1 MNKIIWTKTDEA
13 PYLATF
19 ALLPVVKG
27 FLKKGGIKVDLKD
40 ISLAGRILATFPE
53 YLEESQR
60 VPDTLSELGELVEKP
75 GTKIIKLPNISAT
88 IVQLKAAIEE
98 LQKKGYKIPSYPEE
112 PKTEEEK
119 KIKERY
125 AVCLGSAVNPVLR
138 QGNSDRRAPKALKEY
153 IKKNPKAAGLPL
165 KDWEKNSKAHVAHM
179 RKGDFFENEKSFTA
193 VEQMTVRIEFV
204 DKKGN
209 VKILKDNMKL
219 EKGEILSS
227 SFISV
232 EELKKYFEEEIK
244 DAKEKDLLLSLH
256 LKATMMKVS
265 DPPIFGHAVT
275 TFFKDVFKKFDI
287 EFKEIG
293 VNPNNGLVDL
303 YKKIEKLPEKKQEE
317 IKKAIEEAYK
327 NNPDLA
333 MVDSDKGITNLHA
346 PNLVI
351 VDASMPVVIREGGK
365 MWDKEGKL
373 KETKALIPDRCYAT
387 MYAEIVEDCKKN
399 GKFDRTKIGT
409 VQNIGLMAKK
419 AEEYGSHDKTFL
431 APEDGIIRI
440 VNSNG
445 NILTEHEVNKS
456 DIWRAFQA
464 KDIAIKDWV
473 GLAVHRAK
481 VTGLPIVF
489 WLDEKRAHDNN
500 LIKKVK
506 NYLKEYDTDGLEI
519 KILKPVEAMK
529 YTLKRFRDG
538 KDTIAVTGNVLRDY
552 LTDLFPIIEIGT
564 SAKVL
569 SIVPLLAGGGLFE
582 TGAGGSAPKHVQQ
595 FLEEGH
601 LRWDSTAEFNALGA
615 CLEFMGQK
623 EGNKKAEIM
632 GKAVEKAVSKL
643 LENEK
648 WPGRKVGQL
657 DNRGS
662 QAYFVLFWA
671 EALAEQNE
679 DIELK
684 EIFKPIAKE
693 MEEKID
699 TIIKEIADAEGK
711 PVDIDGYYFPNE
723 EKVSKAMLPSKTFL
737 SIIEKHLG
745 EKFLIN

>member
-19 ALLPVVKG
+19 ALLPLVKG
-27 FLKKGGIKVDLKD
+27 FLKKSNIEVDLKD
-40 ISLAGRILATFPE
+40 ISLAGRILATFPD
-53 YLEESQR
+53 YLEDSQK

-98 LQKKGYKIPSYPEE
+98 LQKKGYKVPNYPED
-112 PKTEEEK
+112 PKNEEEK

-125 AVCLGSAVNPVLR
+125 ARCLGSAVNPVLR

-165 KDWEKNSKAHVAHM
+165 KDWEKNPKAHVAYM
-179 RKGDFFENEKSFTA
+179 KSGDFFENEKSFTA
-193 VEQMTVRIEFV
+193 E
-204 DKKGN
+204 KPLN
-209 VKILKDNMKL
+209 VKIEFIDKNGNKKVLKENLKL
-219 EKGEILSS
+219 EAGEIISS
-227 SFISV
+227 SFMNV
-232 EELKKYFEEEIK
+232 KELKKYFEEEIK
-244 DAKEKDLLLSLH
+244 DAKDKDLLLSLH
-256 LKATMMKVS
+256 LKATMMKIS
-265 DPPIFGHAVT
+265 DPPMFGHAVT
-275 TFFKDVFKKFDI
+275 TYFKDVFQKYEK
-287 EFKEIG
+287 EFEEIG

-303 YKKIEKLPEKKQEE
+303 YKKIEKLPDEKQKE
-317 IKKAIEEAYK
+317 IKKAIEDTYK
-327 NNPDLA
+327 TNPDIA
-333 MVDSDKGITNLHA
+333 MVDSAKGITNLHA

-365 MWDKEGKL
+365 MWDKEGNL

-387 MYAEIVEDCKKN
+387 MYSEIVEDCKKN

-431 APEDGIIRI
+431 APEDGKIRI
-440 VNSNG
+440 VDENG
-445 NILTEHEVNKS
+445 NILTEHEVEKS

-481 VTGLPIVF
+481 VTGMPAIF
-489 WLDEKRAHDNN
+489 WLDEKRAHDRNM
-500 LIKKVK
+500 IKKVEK
-506 NYLKEYDTDGLEI
+506 YLKEYDTEGIEI

-529 YTLKRFRDG
+529 YTLERFRAG
-538 KDTIAVTGNVLRDY
+538 KDTISVTGNVLRDY
-552 LTDLFPIIEIGT
+552 LTDLFPITEIGT

-662 QAYFVLFWA
+662 QVYFILYWA
-671 EALAEQNE
+671 EALANQEE

-684 EIFKPIAKE
+684 KFFAPFSEE
-693 MEEKID
+693 MGKNID
-699 TIIKEIADAEGK
+699 IIIKEITEAEGK
-711 PVDIDGYYFPNE
+711 PVNIDGYYFPDE
-723 EKVSKAMLPSKTFL
+723 KKVSKAMMPSKTYKE
-737 SIIEKHLG
+737 IIEKHLG
-745 EKFLIN
+745 KDLFLA

>member
-19 ALLPVVKG
+19 ALLPVIRG
-27 FLKKGGIKVDLKD
+27 FLKKGGIEVDLKD
-40 ISLAGRILATFPE
+40 ISLAGRILATFPD

-60 VPDTLSELGELVEKP
+60 VPDDLAELGELVEKP
-75 GTKIIKLPNISAT
+75 GTKIIKLPNISASV
-88 IVQLKAAIEE
+88 VQLKAAIEE
-98 LQKKGYKIPSYPEE
+98 LQKKGYKVPDYPEE
-112 PKTEEEK
+112 PQTEEEK
-119 KIKERY
+119 KIHERY
-125 AVCLGSAVNPVLR
+125 ATCLGSAVNPVLR

-153 IKKNPKAAGLPL
+153 VKKNPKAAGLPL
-165 KDWEKNSKAHVAHM
+165 KDWEKDSKAHVAHM
-179 RKGDFFENEKSFTA
+179 KKGDFFENEKSFTA
-193 VEQMTVRIEFV
+193 DSPMTVRIEFV
-204 DKKGN
+204 DKNGN
-209 VKILKDNMKL
+209 VKVLKEKLSL
-219 EKGEILSS
+219 EKDEILSS
-227 SFISV
+227 TFISV
-232 EELKKYFEEEIK
+232 KELKKYFEEEIK

-275 TFFKDVFKKFDI
+275 TFFKDVFEKYEK

-303 YKKIEKLPEKKQEE
+303 YKKIEKLPEEKQEE

-365 MWDKEGKL
+365 MWDKNGEL
-373 KETKALIPDRCYAT
+373 KQTKALIPDRTYAT
-387 MYAEIVEDCKKN
+387 MYREIVEDCKKN

-431 APEDGIIRI
+431 APDDGIIRI
-440 VNSNG
+440 VDEEG
-445 NILTEHEVNKS
+445 NVLTEHKVEKS
-456 DIWRAFQA
+456 DIWRAYQA
-464 KDIAIKDWV
+464 KDIAVKDWV

-481 VTGLPIVF
+481 VTGMPIVF
-489 WLDEKRAHDNN
+489 WLDKNRAHDAE
-500 LIKKVK
+500 LIKKVEK
-506 NYLKEYDTDGLEI
+506 YLKDYDTEGLEI
-519 KILKPVEAMK
+519 KILRPVDAMK
-529 YTLKRFRDG
+529 YTLERFRAG

-582 TGAGGSAPKHVQQ
+582 TGAGGSAPKHVDQ
-595 FLEEGH
+595 FLSQGH
-601 LRWDSTAEFNALGA
+601 LRWDSTAEFNAVGA
-615 CLEFMGQK
+615 TLEFMAQK
-623 EGNKKAEIM
+623 EGHKKAGVM
-632 GKAVEKAVSKL
+632 GKAVEKAVGKL

-662 QAYFVLFWA
+662 QAYFMLYWA
-671 EALAEQNE
+671 EALAEQDE
-679 DIELK
+679 DKELK
-684 EIFKPIAKE
+684 EAFKPLAEKMKE
-693 MEEKID
+693 SID

-711 PVDIDGYYFPNE
+711 PVDIDGYYFPDE
-723 EKVSKAMLPSKTFL
+723 DKVLKAMMPSKTL
-737 SIIEKHLG
+737 VSILDEYLG
-745 EKFLIN
+745 EKVF